1 MACNVYLK
9 GINYSCTD
17 LPVGGLTR
25 VYIGA
30 KADLLDGASAPVVI
44 DDAKEVYNT
53 TDQVWEENPNYG
65 LVTITPTTTTL
76 IADAV
81 VNELSFN
88 NKDGFSTFTDVKTVN
103 ADGSV
108 SAVPSISIEFPVMD
122 AIKRNALEQIATGGA
137 EIVAF
142 VETAAGTY
150 HLVGAEYG
158 LFAGSVDGASGTART
173 DKNRFQLTLTGEE
186 KSLAFAIDSTN
197 WDKVAG

>member
-17 LPVGGLTR
+17 LPVGGLTK

-30 KADLLDGASAPVVI
+30 KADLLEGATPPVVVVTE
-44 DDAKEVYNT
+44 KEVYNS
-53 TDQVWEENPNYG
+53 TDEVWEENPNYG
-65 LVTITPTTTTL
+65 NVTITPTAATL
-76 IADAV
+76 LVDGVIDQ
-81 VNELSFN
+81 LSFN
-88 NKDGFSTFTDVKTVN
+88 NKDGFSTFTDVKTVS

-122 AIKRNALEQIATGGA
+122 ATKRNALEQIATGGA

-150 HLVGAEYG
+150 HMVGAEYG
-158 LFAGSVDGASGTART
+158 LFAGTVDGASGTART

-197 WDKVAG
+197 WALVAG

>member
-17 LPVGGLTR
+17 LPVGGLTK

-30 KADLLDGASAPVVI
+30 KADLLDGASPAVSI
-44 DDAKEVYNT
+44 ETEKEVYDTVNE
-53 TDQVWEENPNYG
+53 VWNENPNYG
-65 LVTITPTTTTL
+65 NVTITSAGNLLTDEA
-76 IADAV
+76 IID
-81 VNELSFN
+81 ELSFN

-122 AIKRNALEQIATGGA
+122 ATKRNALEQIATGGA

-158 LFAGSVDGASGTART
+158 LFAGTVDGASGTART

-197 WDKVAG
+197 WAKVAG

>member
-76 IADAV
+76 IADEV
-81 VNELSFN
+81 VSELSFN

>member
-17 LPVGGLTR
+17 LPVGGLTK

-30 KADLLDGASAPVVI
+30 KADLLEGANAPIVVETE
-44 DDAKEVYNT
+44 KEVFDT
-53 TDQVWEENPNYG
+53 TNQVFIENPNYG
-65 LVTITPTTTTL
+65 NVTITPTAATL
-76 IADAV
+76 LADAV
-81 VNELSFN
+81 IDQLSFN
-88 NKDGFSTFTDVKTVN
+88 NKDGFSTFTDVKTVG

-122 AIKRNALEQIATGGA
+122 ATKRNALEQIATGGA

-142 VETAAGTY
+142 IETAAGTY
-150 HLVGAEYG
+150 HMVGAEYG
-158 LFAGSVDGASGTART
+158 LFAGTVDGASGTART

-197 WDKVAG
+197 WALVAG

>member
-30 KADLLDGASAPVVI
+30 KADLLDGTNAPVSI
-44 DDAKEVYNT
+44 DDAKEVYNA

-65 LVTITPTTTTL
+65 DVTISPTAATL
-76 IADAV
+76 MADTIIS
-81 VNELSFN
+81 ELSFN
-88 NKDGFSTFTDVKTVN
+88 SKDGFSTFTDVKTVN

-122 AIKRNALEQIATGGA
+122 ATKRNTLEQIATGGA

-197 WDKVAG
+197 WALVAG

>member
-17 LPVGGLTR
+17 LPVGGLTK

-30 KADLLDGASAPVVI
+30 KADLLEGATPPVSVETEKEI
-44 DDAKEVYNT
+44 YDAVDEVFI
-53 TDQVWEENPNYG
+53 ENPNYG
-65 LVTITPTTTTL
+65 NVTITATDTL
-76 IADAV
+76 LVDGVIDQ
-81 VNELSFN
+81 LSFN
-88 NKDGFSTFTDVKTVN
+88 NKDGFSTFTDVKTVS

-122 AIKRNALEQIATGGA
+122 ATKRNALEQIATGGA

-142 VETAAGTY
+142 IETAAGTY
-150 HLVGAEYG
+150 HMVGAEYG
-158 LFAGSVDGASGTART
+158 LFAGTVDGASGTART

-186 KSLAFAIDSTN
+186 KSLAFAIDSSN
-197 WDKVAG
+197 WAKVAG

>member
-17 LPVGGLTR
+17 LPVGGLTK

-30 KADLLDGASAPVVI
+30 KADLLDGASPAVSI
-44 DDAKEVYNT
+44 ETEKEVYDAVNE
-53 TDQVWEENPNYG
+53 VWNENPNYG
-65 LVTITPTTTTL
+65 NVTITSTGNLLT
-76 IADAV
+76 DEAV
-81 VNELSFN
+81 IDELSFN

-122 AIKRNALEQIATGGA
+122 ATKRNALEQIATGGA

-158 LFAGSVDGASGTART
+158 LFAGTVDGASGTART

-197 WDKVAG
+197 WAKVAG

>member
-17 LPVGGLTR
+17 LPVGGLTK

-30 KADLLDGASAPVVI
+30 KADLLDGASAPVSV
-44 DDAKEVYNT
+44 DDAKEVYNS
-53 TDQVWEENPNYG
+53 TDEVWEENPSYG
-65 LVTITPTTTTL
+65 NVTIAPTAATL
-76 IADAV
+76 IADGV
-81 VNELSFN
+81 INELSFN

-122 AIKRNALEQIATGGA
+122 ATKRNALEQIATGGA

-150 HLVGAEYG
+150 HMVGAEYG
-158 LFAGSVDGASGTART
+158 LFAGTVDGASGTART

-197 WDKVAG
+197 WAKVAG

>member
-17 LPVGGLTR
+17 LPVGGLTK
-25 VYIGA
+25 VYIGT
-30 KADLLDGASAPVVI
+30 KADLLDGASPAVSI
-44 DDAKEVYNT
+44 ETEKEVYDTVNE
-53 TDQVWEENPNYG
+53 VWNENPNYG
-65 LVTITPTTTTL
+65 NVTITSAGNLLTDEA
-76 IADAV
+76 IID
-81 VNELSFN
+81 ELSFN

-122 AIKRNALEQIATGGA
+122 ATKRNALEQIATGGA

-158 LFAGSVDGASGTART
+158 LFAGTVDGASGTART

-197 WDKVAG
+197 WAKVAG

>member
-81 VNELSFN
+81 ISELSFN

-108 SAVPSISIEFPVMD
+108 SAVP
-122 AIKRNALEQIATGGA
+122 
-137 EIVAF
+137 
-142 VETAAGTY
+142 
-150 HLVGAEYG
+150 
-158 LFAGSVDGASGTART
+158 
-173 DKNRFQLTLTGEE
+173 
-186 KSLAFAIDSTN
+186 
-197 WDKVAG
+197 

>member
-30 KADLLDGASAPVVI
+30 KSDLLDGANPAVSI
-44 DDAKEVYNT
+44 DTDKEVYDAVNE
-53 TDQVWEENPNYG
+53 VWNENPSYG
-65 LVTITPTTTTL
+65 NVTITSAGNLLTDEA
-76 IADAV
+76 IIE
-81 VNELSFN
+81 ELSFN
-88 NKDGFSTFTDVKTVN
+88 SKDGFSTFTDVKTVN

-108 SAVPSISIEFPVMD
+108 SAVPSISVEFPVMD
-122 AIKRNALEQIATGGA
+122 ATKRNALEQIATGGA

-158 LFAGSVDGASGTART
+158 LYAGSVDGASGTART

-197 WDKVAG
+197 WAKVAG

>member
-17 LPVGGLTR
+17 LPVGGLTK

-30 KADLLDGASAPVVI
+30 KADLLDGASPAVSI
-44 DDAKEVYNT
+44 ETEKEVYDAVNE
-53 TDQVWEENPNYG
+53 VWNENPNYG
-65 LVTITPTTTTL
+65 QVTITSAGNL
-76 IADAV
+76 LADEAIID
-81 VNELSFN
+81 ELAFN

-122 AIKRNALEQIATGGA
+122 ATKRNALEQIATGGA

-158 LFAGSVDGASGTART
+158 LFAGTVDGASGTART

-197 WDKVAG
+197 WAKVAG

>member
-122 AIKRNALEQIATGGA
+122 ATKRNALEQIATGGA

>member
-17 LPVGGLTR
+17 LPVGGLTK

-30 KADLLDGASAPVVI
+30 KADLLEGANAPIVVETE
-44 DDAKEVYNT
+44 KEVFDA
-53 TDQVWEENPNYG
+53 TDQVFIENVNYG
-65 LVTITPTTTTL
+65 NVTITPTAATL
-76 IADAV
+76 LADGV
-81 VNELSFN
+81 IDQLSFN
-88 NKDGFSTFTDVKTVN
+88 NKDGFSTFTDVKTVG

-122 AIKRNALEQIATGGA
+122 ATKRNALEQIATGGA

-142 VETAAGTY
+142 IETAAGTY
-150 HLVGAEYG
+150 HMVGAEYG
-158 LFAGSVDGASGTART
+158 LFAGTVDGASGTART

-197 WDKVAG
+197 WAKVAG